1 MEKKRDELSL
11 RNLDSYG
18 LDSIDVERRSKM
30 EAGRKEREEYKRKYG
45 SLWMT
50 KYMEDK
56 GLVCDYDSCLKIV
69 NEAIYYGC
77 RPHITGTFEALV
89 SCYDLYEKRAREFYG
104 DRYDELVYHEPG
116 DRHIAKL
123 LLDDAVK
130 TGKWKELPDEL
141 QSEYK
146 LLVGCDVQ

>member
-1 MEKKRDELSL
+1 MEKKQDELSL
-11 RNLDSYG
+11 KNLGSYG
-18 LDSIDVERRSKM
+18 MDDIGAERRAKM
-30 EAGRKEREEYKRKYG
+30 KACREEREAYKRRYG
-45 SLWMT
+45 SQWLK
-50 KYMEDK
+50 KYMDDK
-56 GLVCDYDSCLKIV
+56 GLACDYDSCLKIV
-69 NEAIYYGC
+69 NEAIYYGG

-89 SCYDLYEKRAREFYG
+89 SCYDLYEKRAHEFYG
-104 DRYDELVYHEPG
+104 DRYDELVYHDPG